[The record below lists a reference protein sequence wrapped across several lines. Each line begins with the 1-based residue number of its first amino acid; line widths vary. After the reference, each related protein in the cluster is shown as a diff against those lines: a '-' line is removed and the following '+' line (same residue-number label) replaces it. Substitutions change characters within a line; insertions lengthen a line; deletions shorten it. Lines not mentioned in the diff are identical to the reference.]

1 MHRNQKRCAIAVAA
15 ACLAVVQTLSLGTAA
30 HAGSGPSGHVQ
41 RLKLHS
47 TIQLSKLS
55 GTKSSQL
62 PQAPPHEPMS
72 KTIRHTAA
80 SGVPSIA
87 GNAVTGTQLSGFSGF
102 NGVSNLDQVLAGTG
116 KFANSQFDL
125 EPPDQ
130 GLCVGTNS
138 TTHATNVIEPV
149 NVALNVYD
157 TAGNSLLPSSSA
169 VALNQFFGLAPESI
183 NFGPPFGDF
192 ISDPRCYYD
201 PADGSWFLT
210 SLQIGIDPATG
221 AFGTTSEL
229 LIAVNHGDPVNGTW
243 TVYTLDT
250 TDPTG
255 NGCPCFGDQPL
266 IGADANGFYIT
277 TNEYSIANPPFNGAQ
292 VYAMS
297 KQALETGGGGA
308 IVDAVH
314 LSPGTSTSSL
324 GGLAFSIQPA
334 ESPTA
339 VYNSSNGGTE
349 YFMSA
354 TDWGAAPALGTR
366 ANSLLVWSLT
376 GTSTLGST
384 NNVTLSF
391 VQVPSEL
398 YAQPP
403 NATQRPGPL
412 LTNKSLPLITAN
424 DDRLMQVV
432 YAAGNL
438 WSSLNTAVKLPTGAT
453 AAGAAYFEVTP
464 ADPQGGTLS
473 ASLLHQGYVGV
484 DKQNVIYPSVGVTP
498 GGSAVMTFTLV
509 GPDYYPSA
517 AYVPIV
523 NGEAGAISISGAG
536 QLPEDGFT
544 ALKAFGGH
552 GVTRWGDYS
561 AAVSDV
567 NGNIWMG
574 DEYIVNQPRTT
585 FANWNTFVSTV
596 TP

>member
-1 MHRNQKRCAIAVAA
+1 VAA
-15 ACLAVVQTLSLGTAA
+15 ACLAVVQTLSLGTPA
-30 HAGSGPSGHVQ
+30 HAGSGSSGHIE
-41 RLKLHS
+41 RLKVHS
-47 TIQLSKLS
+47 TIQLSRLG
-55 GTKSSQL
+55 GTTSTNL
-62 PQAPPHEPMS
+62 PQAPPHQPMS

-80 SGVPSIA
+80 AGVPSIA
-87 GNAVTGTQLSGFSGF
+87 GNAISGGQLPGFSGF

-116 KFANSQFDL
+116 NYANSQFDL

-130 GLCVGTNS
+130 GLCVGPS
-138 TTHATNVIEPV
+138 NVIEPV
-149 NVALNVYD
+149 NVALQVYD
-157 TAGNSLLPSSSA
+157 KSGHAQLPKA

-183 NFGPPFGDF
+183 NFGAPFGDF

-201 PADGSWFLT
+201 PADASWFLT

-229 LIAVNHGDPVNGTW
+229 LIAVNSGDPVTGTW

-266 IGADANGFYIT
+266 IGADANGFYVT
-277 TNEYSIANPPFNGAQ
+277 TNEYSIAGPQYNGAQ

-297 KQALETGGGGA
+297 KHALETGGGGA
-308 IVDAVH
+308 VSAVQ

-324 GGLAFSIQPA
+324 GGLAFSIEPA
-334 ESPTA
+334 ESPSA
-339 VYNSSNGGTE
+339 VYNTSNGGTE

-376 GTSTLGST
+376 GTSTLASASPS
-384 NNVTLSF
+384 VSLSF

-412 LTNKSLPLITAN
+412 LTNKSLPLISAN

-438 WSSLNTAVKLPTGAT
+438 WSSLNTAVKLPSGAT
-453 AAGAAYFEVTP
+453 AAGVAYFEVTP
-464 ADPQGGTLS
+464 ADPQGGALS
-473 ASLLHQGYVGV
+473 AALLHQGYVGV

-498 GGSAVMTFTLV
+498 AGSAVMTFTVV
-509 GPDYYPSA
+509 GPDYFPSA

-523 NGEAGAISISGAG
+523 DGVAGAISISGAG

-544 ALKAFGGH
+544 ALHVFGGH

-567 NGNIWMG
+567 NGTIWMG
-574 DEYIVNQPRTT
+574 DEYIANQPRTA
-585 FANWNTFVSTV
+585 FANWNTLVSSV